1 MVDLERDYAK
11 SLKHIAKKLGLPKQH
26 SDGLKLS
33 HVRDGG
39 REVEIYD
46 GQYFRHRAHDL
57 ANVIRFRLSSVQS

>member
-33 HVRDGG
+33 HLRDGG

-46 GQYFRHRAHDL
+46 GK
-57 ANVIRFRLSSVQS
+57 

>member
-1 MVDLERDYAK
+1 LVSPDALTHGRGQADMVDLERDYAK

-33 HVRDGG
+33 HLRDGG

-46 GQYFRHRAHDL
+46 GK
-57 ANVIRFRLSSVQS
+57 